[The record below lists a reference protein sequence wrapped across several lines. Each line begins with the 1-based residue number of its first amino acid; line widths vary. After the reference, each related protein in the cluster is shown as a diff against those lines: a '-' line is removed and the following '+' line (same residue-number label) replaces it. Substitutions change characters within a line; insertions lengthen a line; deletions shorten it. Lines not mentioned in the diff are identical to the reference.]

1 MSGIRGLALMA
12 YAAAA
17 YSAFAATTLW
27 AIGFLADWRGL
38 PAVDGPGSLPAWA
51 AVLIDAGLLLVFA
64 AQHSVMARAG
74 FKGRLA
80 VLLPPAAE
88 RSTYV
93 LAASV
98 ALLAAFWLW
107 RPLPAVV
114 WQVGAQPWA
123 ALIWAVYAAGWLVAV
138 ASTFMIDHLD
148 FLGLRQAGWRRG
160 GRAYEAPRFTERLL
174 YRLVRHPMMLGLV
187 VAFWATPVMTTGHLL
202 FALAGTG
209 YITVGVRFEERDLR
223 RQLGDAYR
231 DYAGRVPAFVP
242 VAVRGSSRR

>member
-1 MSGIRGLALMA
+1 MVYAAMA
-12 YAAAA
+12 YTAFVAA
-17 YSAFAATTLW
+17 TLW

-38 PAVDGPGSLPAWA
+38 PAVDGHDSLPAWA
-51 AVLIDAGLLLVFA
+51 ALVIDAAALLAFA
-64 AQHSVMARAG
+64 VQHSVMARAG
-74 FKGRLA
+74 FKRRLA
-80 VLLPPAAE
+80 RLLPPAAE
-88 RSTYV
+88 RSTFV

-98 ALLAAFWLW
+98 ALLALFWQW

-123 ALIWAVYAAGWLVAV
+123 ALIWAVYAAGWLLAV

-148 FLGLRQAGWRRG
+148 FLGLRQAGWRG
-160 GRAYEAPRFTERLL
+160 GREAYEPPRFTERLL

-187 VAFWATPVMTTGHLL
+187 VAFWAAPVMTAGHLL
-202 FALAGTG
+202 FALASTG

-242 VAVRGSSRR
+242 VAVRGSARR